1 MWLSYV
7 EYHLR
12 PLPGFIRIQPWLD
25 AAALRA
31 WERSHQPPPPRSVKA
46 AAIRRHA
53 SAARRVFVE
62 SGTFFGD
69 MVAAVRP
76 DFDRLF
82 SIELSPRLACR
93 AQRRFAADG
102 AVTILPGDSGALL
115 GPLLRSVGA
124 PAVLWLDGHYSGW
137 LTARGETDTP
147 VRREIEAAL
156 DSGTPDDVLLI
167 DDARLFGAH
176 PAYPSVEDLIAL
188 VRSHRPGW
196 GLQLEDDV
204 VRVSAD

>member
-12 PLPGFIRIQPWLD
+12 PLPGFSRIQPWLD
-25 AAALRA
+25 AATLRA
-31 WERSHQPPPPRSVKA
+31 WERTHQPPPPRSVKA

-53 SAARRVFVE
+53 GAARRVFVE

-82 SIELSPRLACR
+82 SIELSPRLARR
-93 AQRRFAADG
+93 AQRRFAADR
-102 AVTILPGDSGALL
+102 AVTILPGDSAALL

-147 VRREIEAAL
+147 VRREIEAVL
-156 DSGTPDDVLLI
+156 DWGPRTTCSSSTMPVSSASPGLPVG
-167 DDARLFGAH
+167 RG
-176 PAYPSVEDLIAL
+176 PRAL
-188 VRSHRPGW
+188 VRLTARAGGFGSRTTW
-196 GLQLEDDV
+196 
-204 VRVSAD
+204 